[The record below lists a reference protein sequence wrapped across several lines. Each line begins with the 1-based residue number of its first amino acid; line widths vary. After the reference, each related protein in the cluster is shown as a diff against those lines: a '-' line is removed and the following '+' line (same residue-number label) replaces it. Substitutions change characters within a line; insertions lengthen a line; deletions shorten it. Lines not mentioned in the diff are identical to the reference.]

1 MELNNCLA
9 YSKQIFE
16 MFLVTTADQRFWKTD
31 EKILFL
37 GEWCRLY
44 EQKAM
49 WSELNQEVLP
59 WHWYDRAKLIRDA
72 QNIQGLNNKIL
83 PILASKLNTL
93 RFSSRAS

>member
-1 MELNNCLA
+1 LA
-9 YSKQIFE
+9 
-16 MFLVTTADQRFWKTD
+16 TTTNHHYWDKNQ
-31 EKILFL
+31 KILFL
-37 GEWCRLY
+37 GEWCRICN
-44 EQKAM
+44 QKFI

>member
-1 MELNNCLA
+1 MRLNNYPN

-16 MFLVTTADQRFWKTD
+16 MFLVTTADQRFWKTN

-44 EQKAM
+44 EQKPI

-59 WHWYDRAKLIRDA
+59 WHWYDKTKLIRS
-72 QNIQGLNNKIL
+72 NINI
-83 PILASKLNTL
+83 KL
-93 RFSSRAS
+93 